1 MCVMIRALP
10 IGVQD
15 FKEVRD
21 SDYLYVDK
29 SDMISQ
35 ILSEGAK
42 VYLYTRP
49 RRFGKSL
56 NLSMLDAFFNIKYPK
71 DNRWF
76 DGLKVSEC
84 NECQEHKNAYPVI
97 YFDFKELG
105 VANIDTFNSDLV
117 DGMSDLYR
125 THKYLLDS
133 DSIDEVDR
141 SYFMD
146 VISRRMNPIK
156 LRKSISTLS
165 RMLYEHHGKKVIVLF
180 DEYDNPLLNAYSKEF
195 HKDIIQFMRDIMT
208 SVFKG
213 NESLMFGIITGVTQ
227 IAKES
232 IFSGINNLKVNN
244 IFSSKFDEMFG
255 FTNDEVK
262 SICEEYGRPDKYEEA
277 KEWYDGYRFG
287 DTEVYNPWSVLN
299 YVDEGFRPQ
308 AYWAGTSGNSIIDTL
323 LDYSDEKVFEELLK
337 LSQGETIEKTVDP
350 TITFEDI
357 NGNPNN
363 VYSIM
368 VMSGYLN
375 AVPIGR
381 RHHISLPNGEMYQV
395 FGDLL
400 AKYVSRRYGDNDT
413 ISKVRRFSDAIVDN
427 DPEELEKALY
437 DLFASTLS
445 TKILDHE
452 HAYQSAMAML
462 LMNLH
467 GKYRVRL
474 EFENGKGFMDIIME
488 PKVPLLPNIVIELKR
503 LKSEESVDRLI
514 PEAKIALEQ
523 IHDRDYIFG
532 MKGRIFLYG
541 IAFKG
546 MEAKVLS
553 ETLSR

>member
-1 MCVMIRALP
+1 MVRALP

-15 FKEVRD
+15 FKEIRD

-35 ILSEGAK
+35 ILSEGTEA
-42 VYLYTRP
+42 YCFTRP

-56 NLSMLDAFFNIKYPK
+56 NLSMLDAFFNLKYPK
-71 DNRWF
+71 DNKWF

-84 NECQEHKNAYPVI
+84 KECQEHRNAYPVI
-97 YFDFKELG
+97 YFDLKELS
-105 VANIDTFNSDLV
+105 VATTEMFKIDLKIKIA
-117 DGMSDLYR
+117 DLYR
-125 THKYLLDS
+125 QYVYLLDS
-133 DSIDEVDR
+133 DILDNLDKQ
-141 SYFMD
+141 YIQD
-146 VISRRMNPIK
+146 VLKNDIEPLR
-156 LRKSISTLS
+156 LRKAISTLS

-180 DEYDNPLLNAYSKEF
+180 DEYDTPMLNAYSEGS
-195 HKDIIQFMRDIMT
+195 HNDVVQFMRDIMS

-213 NESLMFGIITGVTQ
+213 NESLMFGVITGVTQ
-227 IAKES
+227 IANVINFS
-232 IFSGINNLKVNN
+232 GLNNLDVNDIFSTKY
-244 IFSSKFDEMFG
+244 DEMFG
-255 FTNDEVK
+255 FTDDEVK
-262 SICEEYGRPDKYEEA
+262 SICEEHGHPEKYDEA

-287 DTEVYNPWSVLN
+287 DIDIYNPWSVLN
-299 YVDEGFRPQ
+299 YIYEGFKPQ
-308 AYWAGTSGNSIIDTL
+308 SYWVGTSDNSIMDTL
-323 LDYSDEKVFEELLK
+323 LDYADEKVFEELLK
-337 LSQGETIEKTVDP
+337 LSQNETIEKTVDP
-350 TITFEDI
+350 TITFEDV

-363 VYSIM
+363 VYSVM

-381 RHHISLPNGEMYQV
+381 IHKVGLPNGEMYQV

-462 LMNLH
+462 LINLH

-514 PEAKIALEQ
+514 PEAKAVLEQ

>member
-1 MCVMIRALP
+1 MVRALP

-15 FKEVRD
+15 FKEIRD

-35 ILSEGAK
+35 ILFEGAR
-42 VYLYTRP
+42 VYLYARP

-56 NLSMLDAFFNIKYPK
+56 NLSMLDAFFNVKYPK
-71 DNRWF
+71 DNKWF

-84 NECQEHKNAYPVI
+84 KECQEYKNAYPVI
-97 YFDFKELG
+97 YFDLKELS
-105 VANIDTFNSDLV
+105 VTSTEIFKTDLKIKIA
-117 DGMSDLYR
+117 DLYR
-125 THKYLLDS
+125 QYVYLLDS
-133 DSIDEVDR
+133 DILDDLDKQ
-141 SYFMD
+141 YIQD
-146 VISRRMNPIK
+146 VLKNDIEPLK
-156 LRKSISTLS
+156 LRKAISTLS

-180 DEYDNPLLNAYSKEF
+180 DEYDTPILNAYSEGS
-195 HKDIIQFMRDIMT
+195 HNDVVQFMRDIMS

-213 NESLMFGIITGVTQ
+213 NESLMFGVITGVTQ
-227 IAKES
+227 IANV
-232 IFSGINNLKVNN
+232 INFSGINNLKVNN
-244 IFSSKFDEMFG
+244 IFSSKYDEMFG

-262 SICEEYGRPDKYEEA
+262 AICEEHGHPEKYDEA

-287 DTEVYNPWSVLN
+287 DVDIYNPWSVLN
-299 YVDEGFRPQ
+299 YIYEGFKPQ
-308 AYWAGTSGNSIIDTL
+308 AYWAGTSDNSIMDTL
-323 LDYSDEKVFEELLK
+323 LDYADEKVFEELLK
-337 LSQGETIEKTVDP
+337 LSQNETIEKTVDP
-350 TITFEDI
+350 MITFEDV

-363 VYSIM
+363 VYSVM

-381 RHHISLPNGEMYQV
+381 IHKVSLPNGEMYQV

-427 DPEELEKALY
+427 DSEELEKALY

-467 GKYRVRL
+467 GKYKVRL

-514 PEAKIALEQ
+514 PEAKAALEQ

>member
-1 MCVMIRALP
+1 MARALP

-15 FKEVRD
+15 FKEIRD
-21 SDYLYVDK
+21 SNLLYIDK
-29 SDMISQ
+29 SDMISR
-35 ILSEGAK
+35 ILSEGA
-42 VYLYTRP
+42 VAYLYTRP

-56 NLSMLDAFFNIKYPK
+56 NLSMLDAFFNIRYPK
-71 DNRWF
+71 DNKWF

-84 NECQEHKNAYPVI
+84 KECLEHKNAYPVI
-97 YFDFKELG
+97 YFDFK
-105 VANIDTFNSDLV
+105 DL
-117 DGMSDLYR
+117 DAESYESFLIKLKKKLSDLYSQYEYLITSTALNEMDIEDFTNVFKR
-125 THKYLLDS
+125 T
-133 DSIDEVDR
+133 IDGSELGY
-141 SYFMD
+141 SLF
-146 VISRRMNPIK
+146 N
-156 LRKSISTLS
+156 LS
-165 RMLYEHHGKKVIVLF
+165 KMLYKHHNKKAIILL
-180 DEYDNPLLNAYSKEF
+180 DEYDNPLHNAFGKTF
-195 HKDIIQFMRDIMT
+195 QDNIIRIMRELM
-208 SVFKG
+208 SSALKG
-213 NESLMFGIITGVTQ
+213 NDFLEFGIVTGIMQ

-232 IFSGINNLKVNN
+232 IFSGLNNLKVNN
-244 IFSSKFDEMFG
+244 IFSAKYDEMFG
-255 FTNDEVK
+255 FTDDEVK
-262 SICEEYGRPDKYEEA
+262 SICEEHGHPEKYEEA

-287 DTEVYNPWSVLN
+287 DVDIYNPWSVLN
-299 YVDEGFRPQ
+299 YIYEGFKPQ
-308 AYWAGTSGNSIIDTL
+308 SYWVGTSDNSIMDTL
-323 LDYSDEKVFEELLK
+323 LDYADEKVFEELLK

-350 TITFEDI
+350 TITFEDV

-363 VYSIM
+363 VYSVM

-427 DPEELEKALY
+427 DPEGLEKALY

-514 PEAKIALEQ
+514 PEAKVALEQ

>member
-1 MCVMIRALP
+1 MVRALP

-15 FKEVRD
+15 FKEIRD

-35 ILSEGAK
+35 ILSEGTEA
-42 VYLYTRP
+42 YCFTRP

-56 NLSMLDAFFNIKYPK
+56 NLSMLDAFFNLKYPK
-71 DNRWF
+71 DNKWF
-76 DGLKVSEC
+76 DGLKVSKC
-84 NECQEHKNAYPVI
+84 KECQEHKNAYPVI
-97 YFDFKELG
+97 YFDLKDLSVATTEMFK
-105 VANIDTFNSDLV
+105 TDLKIKIA
-117 DGMSDLYR
+117 DLYR
-125 THKYLLDS
+125 QYVYLLDS
-133 DSIDEVDR
+133 DILDDLDKQ
-141 SYFMD
+141 YIQD
-146 VISRRMNPIK
+146 VLKNDIEPLR
-156 LRKSISTLS
+156 LRKAISTLS

-180 DEYDNPLLNAYSKEF
+180 DEYDTPMLNAYSEGS
-195 HKDIIQFMRDIMT
+195 HNDVVHFMRDIMS

-213 NESLMFGIITGVTQ
+213 NEFLKFGVITGVTQ
-227 IAKES
+227 IANV
-232 IFSGINNLKVNN
+232 INFSGLNNLDVND
-244 IFSSKFDEMFG
+244 IFSSKYDEMFG
-255 FTNDEVK
+255 FTNDEVMA
-262 SICEEYGRPDKYEEA
+262 ICEEHGHPEKYDEA

-308 AYWAGTSGNSIIDTL
+308 TYWAGTSGNSIIDML

-350 TITFEDI
+350 TITFEDV

-363 VYSIM
+363 VYFVM

-381 RHHISLPNGEMYQV
+381 IHKVSLPNGEMYQV

-467 GKYRVRL
+467 GKYKVRL
-474 EFENGKGFMDIIME
+474 EFENGKGFMDIVMS

-514 PEAKIALEQ
+514 PEAKAALEQ

-553 ETLSR
+553 ETLSC